1 MEEREKVKEEKVE
14 VEEREKEREEKGGR
28 ESFVREII
36 VLHVQQTSWALQIT
50 HRLNAFK

>member
-14 VEEREKEREEKGGR
+14 VEEREKERGERGGR

-36 VLHVQQTSWALQIT
+36 VPHGQQTTWALQII
-50 HRLNAFK
+50 HKVFRG